1 VRPGNVDHAG
11 FHEGARSQMPKA
23 LFIVL
28 SAFALASRAL
38 SQTPNP
44 FEKPSAT
51 YPPEEKQTRAI
62 LTEVE
67 ACMEAN
73 IDKLDDY
80 VSRAEKIALAL
91 RALCAD
97 ERVMSRMD
105 ATWETARQADR
116 RDLTLRLLNASE
128 TKILPEI
135 LAHRVGRRNNTNQP
149 RQ

>member
-1 VRPGNVDHAG
+1 
-11 FHEGARSQMPKA
+11 MPKA

-38 SQTPNP
+38 SQTVTP
-44 FEKPSAT
+44 FEKPSAN
-51 YPPEEKQTRAI
+51 YPPEQKQTRAI
-62 LTEVE
+62 LAEVE

-80 VSRAEKIALAL
+80 VSRVEKIALAL

-105 ATWETARQADR
+105 ATWENARQADR
-116 RDLTLRLLNASE
+116 RDLTLRLLKSSE
-128 TKILPEI
+128 VKILPEI
-135 LAHRVGRRNNTNQP
+135 LTNRIGRRSNSNQP